1 MLEDQERKE
10 KKRKKVKKK
19 IFYGRGW
26 EGKKGLNEP
35 PAVPS
40 ATWVVP
46 EQPKEVVSEGPSGK
60 P

>member
-1 MLEDQERKE
+1 MLKDAERKE
-10 KKRKKVKKK
+10 KGKAFLVEEEE
-19 IFYGRGW
+19 RG
-26 EGKKGLNEP
+26 KGLNEP

>member
-1 MLEDQERKE
+1 MLENQER
-10 KKRKKVKKK
+10 
-19 IFYGRGW
+19 
-26 EGKKGLNEP
+26 EGKKRSSFFFVEEGGRQKGLDEP